1 MFAEKREGALRLS
14 EQNRLDIGRQM
25 ASEEEERICY
35 GAKRLR
41 KLSHEL
47 LRSRNHAALD
57 AAQKGRIDAK
67 MASKALHGQLPLLP
81 KLAQTCAERG

>member
-1 MFAEKREGALRLS
+1 MT
-14 EQNRLDIGRQM
+14 
-25 ASEEEERICY
+25 SEEEEWIFDR
-35 GAKRLR
+35 AKRLR

-47 LRSRNHAALD
+47 LGSSNHAALD

-81 KLAQTCAERG
+81 KLAQTCPERG